1 LWWYV
6 TYTEQHTVVYLVSLM
21 DWCEQ
26 RSLVYN
32 MSLSL
37 ISIVVV
43 IVALW
48 CISKTFWLCAA
59 VCAMVMCVAHVCRP
73 FPQRQHSAAKRYM
86 CRTILCTVS
95 KTIDALYYGASA
107 QPISPAPSS
116 AQRKQRSTDAPSSRK
131 KRTGWRWHKIKDSV
145 SVVSQVQSVY
155 TVSDFIPRAISLDIF
170 VRHQHRVSI

>member
-1 LWWYV
+1 
-6 TYTEQHTVVYLVSLM
+6 M
-21 DWCEQ
+21 DWWEQ

-37 ISIVVV
+37 SIVVV

-95 KTIDALYYGASA
+95 KTIDALHYGASA

-116 AQRKQRSTDAPSSRK
+116 AQRKQRSPDAHSSRK
-131 KRTGWRWHKIKDSV
+131 KTDWLAMAQDKGLSV
-145 SVVSQVQSVY
+145 GRVPSAVGFHRLWLY
-155 TVSDFIPRAISLDIF
+155 TARYFSIIF